1 MYNKI
6 ILNIFNNP
14 KNAGRLV
21 KPEGIADCY
30 NEDGTIHVE
39 FSLRIENG
47 IIIDSKFRAQANPYY
62 VAVCSVIASMLKGKM
77 VSFVFL
83 DQYSIRKELQDDT
96 DNDIEF
102 CIECVRMAIQDYKE
116 KLEKLEKEE
125 KEGKE

>member
-14 KNAGRLV
+14 KNAGRLM

-30 NEDGTIHVE
+30 NADGTIHVE

-47 IIIDSKFRAQANPYY
+47 IIVDSKFRAQANPYY

-77 VSFVFL
+77 TSFVFL
-83 DQYSIRKELQDDT
+83 DPYAIRKELEDDS
-96 DNDIEF
+96 DNDINF
-102 CIECVRMAIQDYKE
+102 CIECARLAIEDYKE
-116 KLEKLEKEE
+116 KLEKENKQSE
-125 KEGKE
+125 